1 MQSPRVRPSRDHR
14 PTTPRFWHI
23 GCVRV
28 TESYLSSDPSLPLTQ
43 GIDNMSV
50 DTNPPLTDE
59 MVQRLQDL
67 IQANIDSAE
76 GYNDAAAHLG
86 DSELS
91 DHVVQ
96 LNRQRLKFASELQTF
111 VQVGGVR
118 PVKDGSWLA
127 KLHGSWLD
135 LKANLIGRDIA
146 EILRD
151 IRHVEKMLENAYDET
166 LALMTPAT
174 STELADRLRQHLDSI
189 RRERERIS
197 GQPPHE
203 RLDDESS

>member
-1 MQSPRVRPSRDHR
+1 
-14 PTTPRFWHI
+14 
-23 GCVRV
+23 
-28 TESYLSSDPSLPLTQ
+28 
-43 GIDNMSV
+43 MSV